1 MNRKSLHLLI
11 LLLFFV
17 AHAVCGFCSD
27 RTVAEIRLKGLAEIN
42 EKVVRGVIPFQV
54 GDPFRFEDLDLAVSY
69 LRKWGVFDVIEARTF
84 DTAEGVVVEIDF
96 GEAKVITKIDVEGNY
111 PYLENKVLKYLT
123 IHTGDLYTPKR
134 IEEQIERIEEFYARE
149 GFVDTEI
156 YIEEE
161 QEPIEHGVAV
171 TFHIRRGDLIRYR
184 KIEVHGNHAYPAG
197 RFASAIDSFRPYSEL
212 KLRRSIRALTEFYHL
227 HGYPRAKIAIEKK
240 SIDFDQKRADLV
252 IGVEEGAHVE
262 VRFEGNRNLS
272 SRRLK
277 KTITIFKEGSYDS
290 FEIEESVE
298 AIKKLYK
305 EIGYPDVTVESE
317 TLTRKDGPVLIKFS
331 INEGP
336 SHIVKEV
343 RFEGNDHVGSG
354 RLKKAIV
361 TKPRAF
367 GHKGAFNPEIEEGDS
382 KAIKEVYRSEGY
394 LDADVG
400 SWDVE
405 PTKQGFDL
413 QVTVPVNEGPQ
424 TIVQNVEFRGNKSF
438 LNRRLLNVLKIKPKK
453 ALNEVGLP
461 QDKQN
466 ILVFYADHGHPYAG
480 IKQTVIR
487 DESNHTADII
497 YEIDE
502 GTKARIGQ
510 ILIVGD
516 VLTSQKA
523 IKGAMAIR
531 EGELFNYKKIVDSQ
545 LNLRR
550 LGAFNSVTV
559 ETIGLAEREPV
570 VHLLVDVDEQKPFF
584 LDLEFGYS
592 TDYSFSGSL
601 SFTNLNSFGWAKRT
615 MFKLTGGR
623 DLQRAEIGWLD
634 PSLVGSSFEMSVL
647 GWIQHEIRP
656 AFDYMQMA
664 GSLGFYRRYRR
675 FGFFFKYELDR
686 NYFVEGD
693 STAAD
698 AESLRDNTISKI
710 SLSSSYD
717 TRDSFANPTK
727 GFYTVGGADIF
738 NEIRGN
744 HANFVQFN
752 WMGENEETFWKR
764 VTLATVLRFN
774 NIETIGKN
782 VSVPTNELLFL
793 GGDDTIRGFDQDS
806 LGPVDAN
813 GKATGGRVR
822 FIWNEELRIR
832 LFNRFSWAFFFDMGS
847 LTNDFS
853 SISWDNTV
861 RKSAGFGL
869 RYVTPVGPIRADYG
883 IKLDRK
889 AGESF
894 GRFHLTFGYVF

>member
-69 LRKWGVFDVIEARTF
+69 LRKWGIFDVIEARTF
-84 DTAEGVVVEIDF
+84 DTAEGVVVEIVF
-96 GEAKVITKIDVEGNY
+96 GEARVVTQIDVEGNY
-111 PYLENKVLKYLT
+111 PYLENRILKYLT
-123 IHTGDLYTPKR
+123 LHTGDLYTPKR
-134 IEEQIERIEEFYARE
+134 VEEQIERIKEFYERE

-156 YIEEE
+156 YVEEE

-212 KLRRSIRALTEFYHL
+212 KLRRSIRALSEFYHL
-227 HGYPRAKIAIEKK
+227 HGYPRAKITIEKK
-240 SIDFDQKRADLV
+240 SIDFDQNRADLV
-252 IGVEEGAHVE
+252 IGVEEGAHVK

-290 FEIEESVE
+290 FEIEESIE

-317 TLTRKDGPVLIKFS
+317 TLAKKDGQVLIKFS

-361 TKPRAF
+361 TKQRTF
-367 GHKGAFNPEIEEGDS
+367 GHKGAFNPEIGDGDS
-382 KAIKEVYRSEGY
+382 KVIKEVYKSEGY

-400 SWDVE
+400 SWNVG

-413 QVTVPVNEGPQ
+413 QVTVPINEGTQ

-438 LNRRLLNVLKIKPKK
+438 LNRRLLNVLKLKPKK

-461 QDKQN
+461 EDKRN
-466 ILVFYADHGHPYAG
+466 ILIFYADNGYPYAG
-480 IKQTVIR
+480 AKQVVMR

-502 GTKARIGQ
+502 GIKARIGQ

-531 EGELFNYKKIVDSQ
+531 EGEPFNYKKIVDSQ

-550 LGAFNSVTV
+550 LGAFNAVTM
-559 ETIGLAEREPV
+559 ETIGLAEKEPV

-601 SFTNLNSFGWAKRT
+601 AFTNLNSFGWAKRT

-634 PSLVGSSFEMSVL
+634 PSLVGSTFEMSAL

-656 AFDYMQMA
+656 AFNYMQLA
-664 GSLGFYRRYRR
+664 GSLGFYRKYRS
-675 FGFFFKYELDR
+675 FGFFFKYEIDR
-686 NYFVEGD
+686 NYFIEGD

-710 SLSSSYD
+710 SLSSNYD

-744 HANFVQFN
+744 NANFVKFN
-752 WMGENEETFWKR
+752 WMGENEETIWKR
-764 VTLATVLRFN
+764 LTFSTVLRFN
-774 NIETIGKN
+774 NIQTIGKN

-793 GGDDTIRGFDQDS
+793 GGDDTVRGFGEDS

-813 GKATGGRVR
+813 NTTTGGRVR

-853 SISWDNTV
+853 SVSWDNTV

-889 AGESF
+889 TGESF